1 MAFKNVTTL
10 DDKLNLVVQ
19 TESCCLIQHHLGLMN
34 ELLALSELTLHRPGG
49 FRVVHAILLSVP
61 KM

>member
-1 MAFKNVTTL
+1 M
-10 DDKLNLVVQ
+10 NLVVQ